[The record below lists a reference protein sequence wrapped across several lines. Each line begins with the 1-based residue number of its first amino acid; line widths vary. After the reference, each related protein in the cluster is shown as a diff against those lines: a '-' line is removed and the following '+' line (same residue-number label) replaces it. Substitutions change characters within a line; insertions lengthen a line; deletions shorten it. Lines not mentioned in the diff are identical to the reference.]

1 MCLDK
6 ERMGCLNLVGK
17 GLHGADFLGLS
28 KIIFDK
34 PVCCLTFGAVYTF
47 PIQTVA
53 ERTGLSAHAI
63 RAWERRYRA
72 IEPARSPGRHRMY
85 SEADLHRLNLL
96 AEACRTGR
104 QINSLARMSN
114 EELQALLGRQPESRS
129 QKSAVGIAPALH
141 ESGDRALCEQ
151 ALDAVRRFDTLALDD
166 ALQRAQ
172 VCLGDQGL
180 LRRVITPLAGEL
192 GDLWRS
198 GRVTAAQEHF
208 FTAMAKMFIWNM
220 TRQYKPDRRD
230 PRMVVGT
237 PAGQFHDIG
246 ARIVSAVAANH
257 GWNVVYVGASLPAF
271 ELAGAVEA
279 SGASALALSIIFP
292 QDDPRLPGEMEMLG
306 RLLPQHIRILVGGQ
320 ASSAYLPALQS
331 IGARIMDSLDDLD
344 NELDSL
350 RRRPKTL

>member
-1 MCLDK
+1 
-6 ERMGCLNLVGK
+6 V
-17 GLHGADFLGLS
+17 LS
-28 KIIFDK
+28 KYYFDNE
-34 PVCCLTFGAVYTF
+34 VCCLIVDGVYTF

-63 RAWERRYRA
+63 RAWERRYQA

-96 AEACRTGR
+96 AEASRTGR
-104 QINSLARMSN
+104 QINALAKMSN
-114 EELQALLGRQPESRS
+114 EELQALLGRKPDSRPP
-129 QKSAVGIAPALH
+129 KSAVGIAPSGN
-141 ESGDRALCEQ
+141 ESGDRALCAQ
-151 ALDAVRRFDTLALDD
+151 ALEAVRRLDTLALDD

-180 LRRVITPLAGEL
+180 LRRVITPLAREL
-192 GDLWRS
+192 GELWRS
-198 GRVTAAQEHF
+198 GKITAAQEHF

-237 PAGQFHDIG
+237 PAGQFHEIG

-257 GWNVVYVGASLPAF
+257 GWNVIYVGTSLPSF

-292 QDDPRLPGEMEMLG
+292 LDDPRLPGEIEVLG
-306 RLLPQHIRILVGGQ
+306 RLLPRHIRILVGGQ
-320 ASSAYLPALQS
+320 ASAAYRPALQA
-331 IGARIMDSLDDLD
+331 IGARVMDSLDELD
-344 NELDSL
+344 TELDSL
-350 RRRPKTL
+350 RRRPLKP